1 MAETAA
7 MSKAAEK
14 TVHQI
19 CPQPGPQYH
28 FLSSSADI
36 AIYGGSAGGGK
47 SYALLLEP
55 LRHIKNSK
63 FSAVIFRR
71 TLADVKKTGSLW
83 DTSVELYGSIGGKPV
98 NSTLTWDFKS
108 GAKITFGHLEH
119 EGTVLNWQGSQIPL
133 IAFDELTHFSRAQF
147 FYMMSRN
154 RSGSGVRPY
163 IRATT
168 NPDSDSWVAEFI
180 SWWIDQKTGLPI
192 PERSGAI
199 RWFVRVGDVLQW
211 ADTQA
216 ELIERFGADVVPK
229 SVTFIRASLEDN
241 AILMQ
246 MDPGYRANLLALPRV
261 ERERLLGGNWKVRPS
276 AGLYFRREY
285 VEIVDAIPTGTEF
298 VRGWDLAAT
307 EKTSENDPD
316 WTAGTKVGRM
326 PDGRF
331 IVAHNVRMRES
342 PLKVERAVLNTASA
356 DGKRVRIR
364 LAQDPGQAGKDQA
377 KRYVQKLAGY
387 TVHVAP
393 VTGDKVTRF
402 SPFSAQAEAG
412 NVVVLRGDWN
422 EDWFTVLE
430 NFPDGAHDDDVDSTS
445 EAFSELTSRGRMAI
459 SDDALRQA
467 MGQH

>member
-1 MAETAA
+1 MNKQAER
-7 MSKAAEK
+7 
-14 TVHQI
+14 TVRQI
-19 CPQPGPQYH
+19 RPQPGPQH
-28 FLSSSADI
+28 QFLSTSADI

-55 LRHIKNSK
+55 LRHVSNSK

-83 DTSVELYGSIGGKPV
+83 DTSFELYGSVGAKPIS
-98 NSTLTWDFKS
+98 STLTWEFKS
-108 GAKITFGHLEH
+108 GSKITFGHLEN
-119 EGTVLNWQGSQIPL
+119 ENTVLNWQGAQIPL
-133 IAFDELTHFSRAQF
+133 VAFDELTHFSRAQF
-147 FYMMSRN
+147 FYMLSRN

-163 IRATT
+163 VRATT

-192 PERSGAI
+192 LERSGAI

-216 ELIERFGADVVPK
+216 ELIERFGSEVVPK
-229 SVTFIRASLEDN
+229 SVTFIPARLEDN

-276 AGLYFRREY
+276 SGLYFRREW
-285 VEIVDAIPTGTEF
+285 VEIVDAIPLGTEF
-298 VRGWDLAAT
+298 VRGWDFAST

-316 WTAGTKVGRM
+316 WTAGTKIGRM

-331 IVAHNVRMRES
+331 IVAHHTRMQES
-342 PLKVERAVLNTASA
+342 PLKVERAVMNTASA
-356 DGKRVRIR
+356 DGKKVRIR
-364 LAQDPGQAGKDQA
+364 IPQDPGQAGKDQCA
-377 KRYVQKLAGY
+377 RYVRMLAGY
-387 TVHVAP
+387 IVRTGP
-393 VTGDKVTRF
+393 VSGDKATRF

-422 EDWFTVLE
+422 EAWFTVLE
-430 NFPDGAHDDDVDSTS
+430 NFPDAVHDDDVDSTS
-445 EAFSELTSRGRMAI
+445 EAFNELTTRAQMTI
-459 SDDALRQA
+459 SDTAVRSAA
-467 MGQH
+467 MGRR